1 MKAVPFNTGWVF
13 RKGEEAAVPVT
24 LPHDAML
31 GETRVPGGAG
41 GTGGAFFPGGFYTY
55 EKTFDVPA
63 DWAEKTVG
71 FAFDGVYRNARVKLN
86 GVEAADH
93 AYGYTPFTV
102 CADGLLKYGEA
113 NTLTVEVDN
122 SQLPNSRWYSGS
134 GIYRPVHLLIA
145 DKTHILWQGVR
156 ITTLSI
162 DPARILV
169 ETKATA
175 GEVSVEILDGE
186 TVVAA
191 GKGGA
196 VEIAVPDA
204 KLWSDESPAL
214 YTCRVTLTAEGQIVD
229 VAEETFGI
237 RMIEWSEKGLFVNGR
252 ETLLRGGC
260 IHHDNG
266 VLGAAAFEKSEFRKV
281 RMLKAAGFNALR
293 SAHNPASTALVRA
306 CDFYGVYLMDEG
318 WDMWYNHKNPHDYA
332 SQFMEHYVED
342 LEAMVARDYNHPAVL
357 MYSIGNE
364 VSEPANDRGVG
375 LARDLVFRLHELDDT
390 RPVTAGLNLSIV
402 YGASKGNFIW
412 NPDQGGRSEESEQQS
427 NGSATMNMTSTM
439 FNMVTSKVGTGMNK
453 AANSKAADRATS
465 PVLDVLDI
473 AGYNYAS
480 GRYPLEK
487 TAHPHRVV
495 VGSETF
501 PQDIWKNWQM
511 VKEYPYLIGDFM
523 WTAWDYLGEAGIGAW
538 SYTPDGRAF
547 DKPYPWL
554 LADAGAM
561 DILGDPTGE
570 LFLAQAAW
578 GLLKDPAISVRP
590 VNHPGEVPS
599 QAVWRGTNSIPTW
612 SWQNCEGNAATV
624 EVYGDGSTAQLLL
637 NGKSIGK
644 KNLRQG
650 VATFKTKYAPGIL
663 TAVIFDADGKEL
675 GRSELR
681 SSVGKPRIRLTPEE
695 NSVRPGE
702 IVYVPVTLV
711 GGNGILECNSDRALT
726 ATVTG
731 GTLLGFGS
739 ANPRT
744 EDQYTTGACSTYYGR
759 AMAVVLAG
767 DDGEIALTVSD
778 GKQSASVTI
787 PVITG

>member
-102 CADGLLKYGEA
+102 CADGLLKYGES

-175 GEVSVEILDGE
+175 GEVSVEILDGDA
-186 TVVAA
+186 VVAA

-229 VAEETFGI
+229 AAEETFGI
-237 RMIEWSEKGLFVNGR
+237 RTIEWSEKGLFVNGK

-332 SQFMEHYVED
+332 SQFMDHYVED
-342 LEAMVARDYNHPAVL
+342 LEAMVARDYNHPSVL

-439 FNMVTSKVGTGMNK
+439 FNMITSKVGTGMNK

-578 GLLKDPAISVRP
+578 GLLEAPAISVRP

-787 PVITG
+787 PVVNG